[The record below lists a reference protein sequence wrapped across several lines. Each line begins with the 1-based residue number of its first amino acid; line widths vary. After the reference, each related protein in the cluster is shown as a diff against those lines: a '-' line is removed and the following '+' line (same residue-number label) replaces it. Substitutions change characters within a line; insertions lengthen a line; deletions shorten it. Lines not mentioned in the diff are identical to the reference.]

1 MPHTHPGAPR
11 CVAAGLATQGE
22 SQEKT
27 HPSALRSLT
36 AILWELPHWGC
47 GKLMSIKVV
56 MEALVIVKFSHLV
69 QSWHSMLP

>member
-1 MPHTHPGAPR
+1 MPHTHPGALR

-22 SQEKT
+22 SREKR

-36 AILWELPHWGC
+36 AILWELPHWGY
-47 GKLMSIKVV
+47 GKLMSTKVV
-56 MEALVIVKFSHLV
+56 MEALVIVKFSYLV